1 MNVSCRRS
9 KARGSVDSEEANN
22 GIALLLYFDSLT
34 HKESMYAMRPATSA
48 DSGEWSCEVVF
59 LKF

>member
-1 MNVSCRRS
+1 MKVSCRRS

-34 HKESMYAMRPATSA
+34 HKKSMYAMRPATSLVIRENGLA
-48 DSGEWSCEVVF
+48 
-59 LKF
+59 K